1 MFRVQRLVQ
10 VGEGIGTE
18 FTMKFDRMPY
28 TAIAHA
34 LLEYT
39 REQHGWEKQNLLK
52 EALFKVSVR

>member
-1 MFRVQRLVQ
+1 MQ